1 MIIPSKS
8 SAWNAGFDL
17 FALDCKDANW
27 SNKKYFEKKMFE
39 DNKQQE
45 IMTK

>member
-1 MIIPSKS
+1 MQ
-8 SAWNAGFDL
+8 DL
-17 FALDCKDANW
+17 ICLPWTVKMPIGAIKIFCK
-27 SNKKYFEKKMFE
+27 KIFE